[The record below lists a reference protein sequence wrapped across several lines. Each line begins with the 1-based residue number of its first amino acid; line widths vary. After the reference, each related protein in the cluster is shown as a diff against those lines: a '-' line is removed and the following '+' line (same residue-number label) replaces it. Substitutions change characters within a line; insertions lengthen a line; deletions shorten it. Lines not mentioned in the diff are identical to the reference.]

1 TGRCN
6 TCQRGDAAGDRTLIR
21 AVTHHPMSTHV
32 LPNVSASIAPGP
44 AALAPYHPPREAVID
59 PVYTPRVD
67 SVHTCVTLEAK
78 EKPQRGWHHLRR
90 DTSEATAHVPAILYP
105 YRPIV
110 NPSCREITTCV
121 VPLPHCLHHTGVDA

>member
-1 TGRCN
+1 
-6 TCQRGDAAGDRTLIR
+6 
-21 AVTHHPMSTHV
+21 MSTHV

-67 SVHTCVTLEAK
+67 SVHTCVTLEAN

-90 DTSEATAHVPAILYP
+90 DTRRSRLPMYGQLSHRYPSTSTHPAGRSPPVCGAATA
-105 YRPIV
+105 
-110 NPSCREITTCV
+110 
-121 VPLPHCLHHTGVDA
+121 